1 MADGRWRLAESS
13 CKPTPS
19 ALVIPTAGDLMD
31 ERVVFITHQDQ
42 EILLIDF
49 SGCQA
54 KEILLLLEEVKQT
67 VAGHERNSVL
77 TLGDFTGAHID
88 REVAT
93 RLKEVM
99 VFDRPFVKR
108 SALVGVESL
117 PKVYY

>member
-1 MADGRWRLAESS
+1 ME
-13 CKPTPS
+13 
-19 ALVIPTAGDLMD
+19 
-31 ERVVFITHQDQ
+31 ERVAFITYQGH

-49 SGCQA
+49 SGCET
-54 KEILLLLEEVKQT
+54 KEILLLLEEVKRT
-67 VAGHERNSVL
+67 VEGHERNSVL

-88 REVAT
+88 RAVAT

-117 PKVYY
+117 PKVYYENIKSFTQRTFPTFKTRQEAMDYLVSE

>member
-1 MADGRWRLAESS
+1 
-13 CKPTPS
+13 
-19 ALVIPTAGDLMD
+19 MD
-31 ERVVFITHQDQ
+31 ERIVFITHQDQ

-54 KEILLLLEEVKQT
+54 KEILLLLEEVKRT

-88 REVAT
+88 RAVAT
-93 RLKEVM
+93 RMKEVM

-117 PKVYY
+117 PKVYYDNIKSFTQRNFATFKTREEAMDYLVSE

>member
-1 MADGRWRLAESS
+1 
-13 CKPTPS
+13 
-19 ALVIPTAGDLMD
+19 MD

-77 TLGDFTGAHID
+77 TL
-88 REVAT
+88 AT
-93 RLKEVM
+93 S
-99 VFDRPFVKR
+99 PAPISTAR
-108 SALVGVESL
+108 SPPA
-117 PKVYY
+117 